1 MSLEIDEITIQQKF
15 EEAIVSEDILRIQ
28 DFLNDQNKWR

>member
-1 MSLEIDEITIQQKF
+1 MSLELDEITLQQKF
-15 EEAIVSEDILRIQ
+15 EEAIASEDILRIQ